1 MSVKQISVFLENRP
15 GCLNEMTQALA
26 DAKIDLRGLSLAETS
41 DFGIVRL
48 IVDDVIGTATVLK
61 DAGYVASMTEVLA
74 VEVPN
79 VPGGLNKVLTIINK
93 IGVNIEYMYAIL
105 GNKKSE
111 TAYMIF
117 RVSDNEMIEL
127 NVTGKRYDAKPVE
140 TDRAVLIIIGEALD
154 RVELAE
160 YVGEPSV

>member
-26 DAKIDLRGLSLAETS
+26 DANIDLRGLSLAETS

-48 IVDDVIGTATVLK
+48 IVDDVLGTATVLK
-61 DAGYVASMTEVLA
+61 DAGFVASLTDVLA

-79 VPGGLNKVLTIINK
+79 VPGGLNKVLTVINSVK
-93 IGVNIEYMYAIL
+93 INIEYMYAIL

-111 TAYMIF
+111 SAYMIF
-117 RVSDNEMIEL
+117 RVNDNEKASSALEREGIKILNQSEL
-127 NVTGKRYDAKPVE
+127 SG
-140 TDRAVLIIIGEALD
+140 L
-154 RVELAE
+154 
-160 YVGEPSV
+160 

>member
-61 DAGYVASMTEVLA
+61 DAGFVASMTEVLA

-117 RVSDNEMIEL
+117 RVSDNEKAASALRLEG
-127 NVTGKRYDAKPVE
+127 VTLLDQP
-140 TDRAVLIIIGEALD
+140 TLSAL
-154 RVELAE
+154 
-160 YVGEPSV
+160 

>member
-26 DAKIDLRGLSLAETS
+26 DANIDLRGLSLAETS

-61 DAGYVASMTEVLA
+61 DAGFVASMTEVLA

-79 VPGGLNKVLTIINK
+79 VPGGLNKVLTVINK

-117 RVSDNEMIEL
+117 RVSDNEKAASALKLE
-127 NVTGKRYDAKPVE
+127 NVTLLDQP
-140 TDRAVLIIIGEALD
+140 TLSAL
-154 RVELAE
+154 
-160 YVGEPSV
+160 

>member
-15 GCLNEMTQALA
+15 GCLHEMTKVLA

-48 IVDDVIGTATVLK
+48 IVDDVTGTASTLR
-61 DAGYVASMTEVLA
+61 DAGFVASMTDVLA

-79 VPGGLNKVLTIINK
+79 VPGGLNRVLEILDSVGIN
-93 IGVNIEYMYAIL
+93 VEYMYAIL
-105 GNKKSE
+105 GNKKSD

-117 RVSDNEMIEL
+117 RVNDNTRASSALNGAGVKIMGAEEL
-127 NVTGKRYDAKPVE
+127 S
-140 TDRAVLIIIGEALD
+140 AL
-154 RVELAE
+154 
-160 YVGEPSV
+160 

>member
-15 GCLNEMTQALA
+15 GCLHEMTKALA

-48 IVDDVIGTATVLK
+48 IVDDVLSTANTLK
-61 DAGYVASMTEVLA
+61 DAGFVASLTDVLA

-79 VPGGLNKVLTIINK
+79 VPGGLNHVLEILDSVGIN
-93 IGVNIEYMYAIL
+93 VEYMYAIL
-105 GNKKSE
+105 GNKKSD

-117 RVSDNEMIEL
+117 RVNDNSKAGAALKAEGVKIMEQEEL
-127 NVTGKRYDAKPVE
+127 S
-140 TDRAVLIIIGEALD
+140 AL
-154 RVELAE
+154 
-160 YVGEPSV
+160 

>member
-15 GCLNEMTQALA
+15 GSLHDMTKALA

-48 IVDDVIGTATVLK
+48 IVDDVLGTANVLK
-61 DAGYVASMTEVLA
+61 DAGFVASLTDVLA

-79 VPGGLNKVLTIINK
+79 VPGGLNRVLEILDEAKIN
-93 IGVNIEYMYAIL
+93 VEYMYAIL
-105 GNKKSE
+105 GNKKSD

-117 RVSDNEMIEL
+117 RVNDNSRAGAALKAEGVKIMEPEEL
-127 NVTGKRYDAKPVE
+127 S
-140 TDRAVLIIIGEALD
+140 AL
-154 RVELAE
+154 
-160 YVGEPSV
+160 

>member
-15 GCLNEMTQALA
+15 GCLHEMTKALA

-48 IVDDVIGTATVLK
+48 IVDDVMGTVNTLR
-61 DAGYVASMTEVLA
+61 DSGFVASLTDVLA

-79 VPGGLNKVLTIINK
+79 VPGGLNKVLEVLDGAGIN
-93 IGVNIEYMYAIL
+93 VEYMYAIL
-105 GNKKSE
+105 GNRKSD

-117 RVSDNEMIEL
+117 RVNDNVKASSALEADGVKIMEPEEL
-127 NVTGKRYDAKPVE
+127 S
-140 TDRAVLIIIGEALD
+140 AL
-154 RVELAE
+154 
-160 YVGEPSV
+160 